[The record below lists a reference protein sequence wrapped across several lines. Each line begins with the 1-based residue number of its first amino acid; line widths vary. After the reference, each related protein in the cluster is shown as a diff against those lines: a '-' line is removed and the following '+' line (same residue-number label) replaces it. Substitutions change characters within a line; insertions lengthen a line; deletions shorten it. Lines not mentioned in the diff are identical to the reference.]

1 MITEDQL
8 EQLCLDWFREGGY
21 EYANGYDIAH
31 DGDTPERDDYKQ
43 VLLAG
48 RLLDALQRIN
58 PQIPVAT
65 LEEQVVHVLSKP
77 EHPVLIQNNRN
88 FQQYLLDGMPVEYT
102 PSPSVPLPEGEG
114 KKRDHVQLIDF
125 HNPDNNQFLVVNQF
139 TVKGTKMNRRPDV
152 VVFINGLPIAVIELK
167 NPADESADV
176 WGAWNQ
182 LQTYRDEI
190 SDLFVFN
197 EALVISDGITARVGS
212 LTAPKER
219 FMPWRTIRNEND
231 RPVLEYELEKIVK
244 GFFDRKLLL
253 DYIRYFVLFEQDGD
267 RLIKKIAGY
276 HQFHAVREAVRVTLI
291 ASHAP
296 DKNLRE
302 TERATYGKEVKPGSR
317 KAGVVWHTQ
326 GSGKSISMV
335 CYAGMLLQQPEMQNP
350 TLVVVTDRNDLDNQL
365 FDNFV
370 AAKMLLKQVPVQ
382 ADSRDDLRELL
393 ESRQSGGIIFTTVQK
408 FSLLNGEEHHPALS
422 QRSNIVVISDEAHR
436 SQYGL
441 KAVLDQKTG
450 KYKFG
455 YAKHLRDALPMAS
468 FIGFTGTPIATED
481 KDTRAVFG
489 DYVSIYDIQDAVDD
503 GATVPIYYESRLAK
517 LDINQAEIEKLNEEV
532 DDVME
537 DEEDLSAREK
547 AKSRWAA
554 LEKLVGSEPRLREV
568 AEDLV
573 KHFEERC
580 ATIEGKGMIVAMS
593 REICAHLY
601 NVITALRPDWHS
613 EDIDKGA
620 IKVIMTASAADKPL
634 LQAHNYN
641 KLQKKRL
648 EKRFKDPNDPL
659 KLVIVRDMWLTG
671 FDAPCAHTMYIDK
684 PMRSHNLMQAIARVN
699 RVFKDKPGGLVV
711 DYIGIANELKRALK
725 TYTDSKGRGNPA
737 NLAAEAF
744 SVLVEKVD
752 VVRGMFQGF
761 DYGDYE
767 TDATALLIPAA
778 NHILGLED
786 GKKRFMDA
794 VLSITKAFALCGTL
808 DEAHEYKKE
817 IAFFSA
823 IKAVITKATTV
834 DRKRTE
840 EAKNSALKQILDN
853 AVIAEGV
860 DDIFKLA
867 GLEKPNIGLLDD
879 HFMEDVRNMKDR
891 NFAVELLEKLLR
903 DEIRSHTRNNVVQEK
918 KYGDRLLETLRKYRN
933 RAIETAQV
941 IEELI
946 QMAKDFQASMKRHE
960 DLGLNPDEV
969 AFYDALANNESAVR
983 ELGDD
988 ILKKIAHELVEKLS
1002 KSTTVDW
1009 QVRDSVRAKL
1019 RNLVRVLLRRYKYPP
1034 DKADEAVELVLKQ
1047 AEALSDQWSKVA

>member
-8 EQLCLDWFREGGY
+8 EQLCLNWFREGGY

-31 DGDTPERDDYKQ
+31 DGEAPEREDYKQ
-43 VLLAG
+43 VLLIG
-48 RLLDALQRIN
+48 RLLDVLQRIN
-58 PQIPVAT
+58 PQIPVPT

-77 EHPVLIQNNRN
+77 EHPVLIQNNRT
-88 FQQYLLDGMPVEYT
+88 FQQYLLDGIPVEYADKND
-102 PSPSVPLPEGEG
+102 
-114 KKRDHVQLIDF
+114 KKQTDHVQIIDF
-125 HNPDNNQFLVVNQF
+125 HNPNNNQFLVVNQF

-152 VVFINGLPIAVIELK
+152 MVFINGLPIAVIELK
-167 NPADESADV
+167 NPGDENAGI
-176 WGAWNQ
+176 WEAYNQ
-182 LQTYRDEI
+182 LQTYKDEI

-197 EALVISDGITARVGS
+197 EALVISDGINARIGS
-212 LTAPKER
+212 LTANKER
-219 FMPWRTIRNEND
+219 FLPWRTIKNEND
-231 RPVLEYELEKIVK
+231 KPLLEYQLEKVVR
-244 GFFDRKLLL
+244 GFFDRELLL
-253 DYIRYFVLFEQDGD
+253 DYLRYFILFEQDGD
-267 RLIKKIAGY
+267 KLIKKIAGY
-276 HQFHAVREAVRVTLI
+276 HQFHAVREAVRVTMI
-291 ASHAP
+291 ASVPEGKA
-296 DKNLRE
+296 E
-302 TERATYGKEVKPGSR
+302 EARATYGQEVKLGSR

-408 FSLLNGEEHHPALS
+408 FSLLNGEENHPALS

-441 KAVLDQKTG
+441 KAVLDKKTG

-532 DDVME
+532 DEVME
-537 DEEDLSAREK
+537 DEEDFSAREK
-547 AKSRWAA
+547 AKSKWAT
-554 LEKLVGSEPRLREV
+554 LEKLVGAQPRLQEV

-601 NVITALRPDWHS
+601 NAITALRPQWHDP
-613 EDIDKGA
+613 DIDKGA
-620 IKVIMTASAADKPL
+620 IKVIMTASASDKPL

-641 KLQKKRL
+641 KIQKKRL
-648 EKRFKDPNDPL
+648 ERRFKDPNDPL

-671 FDAPCAHTMYIDK
+671 FDAPCAHTIYIDK

-711 DYIGIANELKRALK
+711 DYIGIANELKQAFK
-725 TYTDSKGRGNPA
+725 TYTDSKGKGNPA

-744 SVLVEKVD
+744 SVLIEKVD
-752 VVRGMFQGF
+752 IVRGMLQGF
-761 DYGDYE
+761 DYGEYE
-767 TDATALLIPAA
+767 TDATSLLIPAA
-778 NHILGLED
+778 NHILGLDD
-786 GKKRFMDA
+786 GKERFMDN
-794 VLSITKAFALCGTL
+794 VLAITKAFALCGTL
-808 DEAHEYKKE
+808 DEANEYKKE

-823 IKAVITKATTV
+823 IKSVITKATSV
-834 DRKRTE
+834 DKKRTE
-840 EAKNSALKQILDN
+840 EEKNSALKQILDN
-853 AVIAEGV
+853 AIVAGGV
-860 DDIFKLA
+860 ADIFDLA

-879 HFMEDVRNMKDR
+879 EFMEDVRNIKDR

-903 DEIRSHTRNNVVQEK
+903 DEISSHTRNNVVQEK
-918 KYGDRLLETLRKYRN
+918 KYSDRLLETLRKYRN

-946 QMAKDFQASMKRHE
+946 QMAKEFQEALKRHE
-960 DLGLNPDEV
+960 ELGLNPDEV

-988 ILKKIAHELVEKLS
+988 VLRAIAHELVEKLRNS
-1002 KSTTVDW
+1002 VTVDW
-1009 QVRDSVRAKL
+1009 QKRESVRARL
-1019 RNLVRVLLRRYKYPP
+1019 RNIVRILLRRYKYPP
-1034 DKADEAVELVLKQ
+1034 DKQDEAVDLVLRQ
-1047 AEALSDQWSKVA
+1047 AEVLSDGWSRI